1 MCFALRKIL
10 SEELMLILKF
20 EETVERVGFSGE
32 HPMRMSKCGKELS
45 ALEKLEERYYA

>member
-20 EETVERVGFSGE
+20 EETVEESGLF
-32 HPMRMSKCGKELS
+32 RRTS
-45 ALEKLEERYYA
+45 YADV